1 MEAFKAIFVDH
12 AMTWV
17 IGLFF
22 TCITFL
28 LNKLVNALVHT
39 QEKRRE
45 TIQAESAEQEKM
57 KIGLLAL
64 LRFRINRLCS
74 HIKKQGYMTS
84 DERYDLVDIFSAY
97 ESLGGNGKTKM
108 VYDYIMEKYD
118 INDPEVAET

>member
-1 MEAFKAIFVDH
+1 MEAFEAIFVDH

-28 LNKLVNALVHT
+28 LNKLVNAVVHT

-45 TIQAESAEQEKM
+45 VIQAESEEQEKM

-64 LRFRINRLCS
+64 LRFRINRLCT
-74 HIKKQGYMTS
+74 HIKRQGCMTS
-84 DERYDLVDIFSAY
+84 DERYNLVDIFTAY
-97 ESLGGNGKTKM
+97 ESLGGNGKTKI
-108 VYDYIMEKYD
+108 VYDYVMEKYD
-118 INDPEVAET
+118 INDPEVAEK